1 MAAARR
7 AWEAAAAVLA
17 RVAASMVRARKG
29 LWAPAPGR
37 TRPPRRLSSTTL
49 RSALRAQEAARAAGS
64 EEDEAATA
72 AADNDY
78 ALAASR
84 SHFEARSRGPER
96 APRLSLQHPWL
107 RPQGAWC
114 GDGRPRNILAYNP
127 KTAGFLVA
135 SDAARIA
142 LLIRL
147 FKASCCVL
155 YSAIPAV
162 APPKQHMDAW
172 FRLPGSGRDASLR
185 SRPCRLEQ
193 RLPASTIQCWGY
205 FLHCSPFIKNYW
217 SYFLHGY
224 FLHENCRISATLT
237 TYFCCV

>member
-1 MAAARR
+1 MTEIRGRQNNGSKSQQAGVKHQKWPQTKRPTPPLTLAPPARHPSGSR
-7 AWEAAAAVLA
+7 TVLP
-17 RVAASMVRARKG
+17 SF
-29 LWAPAPGR
+29 PA
-37 TRPPRRLSSTTL
+37 RPPPI
-49 RSALRAQEAARAAGS
+49 ALCAPIN
-64 EEDEAATA
+64 
-72 AADNDY
+72 ADPV
-78 ALAASR
+78 R
-84 SHFEARSRGPER
+84 
-96 APRLSLQHPWL
+96 
-107 RPQGAWC
+107 
-114 GDGRPRNILAYNP
+114 

-237 TYFCCV
+237 TVPSLTTLMMTWM